1 MLTQG
6 AKVFQVDVGS
16 RKEVIS
22 ADRLKPH
29 MGTSPVQPGEPPRRG
44 RPPASEVGDQGRPPE
59 VAASGAP
66 ARGGRIEWRRVRDK
80 KYGSCIVVSTLK
92 NICLNPG
99 NYFNMLVSIFLA
111 SKVFGYNKILR
122 R

>member
-6 AKVFQVDVGS
+6 AKVFQVDVGG

-22 ADRLKPH
+22 ADHLKPH
-29 MGTSPVQPGEPPRRG
+29 MGNSPIQPGEPPRRG

-66 ARGGRIEWRRVRDK
+66 ARGGEDRVAARERQEIWEL
-80 KYGSCIVVSTLK
+80 YSS
-92 NICLNPG
+92 
-99 NYFNMLVSIFLA
+99 
-111 SKVFGYNKILR
+111 
-122 R
+122 